1 MIIGLIMIKTKNG
14 GLKMSCQDKD
24 LQLKVVVDDAFE
36 NSYWAFN
43 VQEAIKQAS
52 QKFREQFGVGFSI
65 SEVAGWNSVGTLN
78 LVDYPDNVIKRI
90 PRGVLSFMILIPQ
103 TRRLF

>member
-36 NSYWAFN
+36 NSY
-43 VQEAIKQAS
+43 
-52 QKFREQFGVGFSI
+52 
-65 SEVAGWNSVGTLN
+65 
-78 LVDYPDNVIKRI
+78 
-90 PRGVLSFMILIPQ
+90 
-103 TRRLF
+103 